1 MIIIVTSSSIR
12 VKPFSLPFFH
22 WHSRSNS
29 QYLFIVSPPLL
40 NSFSASLPKLP
51 LLPISSLRYFRHYLF
66 FFYNTIVLLHKC
78 SYPRFLPLFSL
89 PLTAYFYHLF
99 CRQHK
104 CLDSLFTCRPLLPSY
119 HGNPFLSRG
128 NGRYQQTGED
138 DGREDI
144 KSCLILLGFYGVYF
158 PAKIGILLKLACV
171 EAIFFVKI
179 GL

>member
-40 NSFSASLPKLP
+40 DSFSASLPKLP

-99 CRQHK
+99 FGQHK
-104 CLDSLFTCRPLLPSY
+104 CFDSLFTCHREM
-119 HGNPFLSRG
+119 GD
-128 NGRYQQTGED
+128 TG
-138 DGREDI
+138 
-144 KSCLILLGFYGVYF
+144 KL
-158 PAKIGILLKLACV
+158 AKIWVSMVFIVWPRLVCY
-171 EAIFFVKI
+171 
-179 GL
+179 

>member
-40 NSFSASLPKLP
+40 DSFSASLPKLP

-99 CRQHK
+99 FGQHK
-104 CLDSLFTCRPLLPSY
+104 CSDSLFTCHPLPPSY
-119 HGNPFLSRG
+119 HRNPFLSRG
-128 NGRYQQTGED
+128 NGRYRQTGED
-138 DGREDI
+138 M
-144 KSCLILLGFYGVYF
+144 GFYGVYCL
-158 PAKIGILLKLACV
+158 AKISLLLRLACV
-171 EAIFFVKI
+171 EAIFLLRFACSSLGIVTSTPT
-179 GL
+179 